1 MKTLRNILFVLAAL
15 ALLASC
21 GLLIYGFTV
30 KDKPMDEKN
39 FILIAA
45 GEGYKEAE
53 SEKAAAEGLMTYTA
67 TASCQVSGY
76 SPAFASD
83 GDIETYW
90 EGVGDY
96 PQYFVMELSE
106 KTAVGRMVLKLNPIE
121 IWGKR
126 TQAFAVEASDD
137 GENFNEIL
145 SDTVYTFDWAEGNT
159 VEIAFTD
166 AGLNSKFIRLVF
178 SSNSGAAGGQLAEV
192 ELYKA

>member
-39 FILIAA
+39 FTLVAA

-53 SEKAAAEGLMTYTA
+53 SEKAAAEDTLTYTA
-67 TASCQVSGY
+67 AASCQVSGY
-76 SPAFASD
+76 SPTFTSD
-83 GDIETYW
+83 GEIETYW

-126 TQAFAVEASDD
+126 TQSFAVEASDD

-166 AGLNSKFIRLVF
+166 AGLNAKFIRLVF

>member
-1 MKTLRNILFVLAAL
+1 MKTLRNILIVLAAL

-39 FILIAA
+39 FTLVAA

-53 SEKAAAEGLMTYTA
+53 SEKAAAEGALTYTA

-126 TQAFAVEASDD
+126 TQSFAVEASDD

-145 SDTVYTFDWAEGNT
+145 PDTVYTFDWAEGNT

-166 AGLNSKFIRLVF
+166 AGLNAKFIRLVF